1 MHRGRDDQPDG
12 RGYEDLCAG
21 WSASAIVIIWREKH
35 VDERCKKTVV
45 IKNLYYGEIESEDLP
60 FCMSWFCQEWE
71 DRIPFLII
79 WTEICMQ

>member
-1 MHRGRDDQPDG
+1 MHRRRDDQADG

-45 IKNLYYGEIESEDLP
+45 IKNLYYGERERERG
-60 FCMSWFCQEWE
+60 FT
-71 DRIPFLII
+71 FLHVLVLSR
-79 WTEICMQ
+79 MGRQNSFP